1 MRLFQME
8 IHRVRGRDGRVILAH
23 FPSEEEA
30 VKHVQDKFTGWE
42 IRNLVEITQSAHF
55 QVADLEEAPRLR

>member
-8 IHRVRGRDGRVILAH
+8 VRPARGRDGRVIVAH
-23 FPSEEEA
+23 FPTEEEA
-30 VKHVQDKFTGWE
+30 LEHVKKKFAGWE

-55 QVADLEEAPRLR
+55 QVADPG